1 MLRKSRR
8 GAQPLLV
15 NNSHILQGV
24 SGTAAKQ
31 KPPRAHREEAPRLR
45 CPPATI
51 LHVHLASVA
60 HQRRFCTSTS
70 PPLRTN
76 DDFVRPPRLRYA
88 AEAIWCIHLASP
100 AQQKRFCASTS
111 PLPPHRRNL
120 LEPPRLCRPTATS
133 CAFPSAC
140 FGQNQPVFVRHSPI
154 LAETGL
160 GRPCSRFFGSMP
172 TASRCGL
179 TSWRLGPQ
187 PRRRC
192 LGDGRRAER
201 ARRGRGGLRGSG
213 VLRLRWRRR

>member
-1 MLRKSRR
+1 MGGETCSASPG
-8 GAQPLLV
+8 GAPSPSWLITAIFCKVSAARQPSKNLPAPLE
-15 NNSHILQGV
+15 
-24 SGTAAKQ
+24 K
-31 KPPRAHREEAPRLR
+31 KP
-45 CPPATI
+45 
-51 LHVHLASVA
+51 LASVA

-70 PPLRTN
+70 PPSRTS

-88 AEAIWCIHLASP
+88 AEAILCIHLASP
-100 AQQKRFCASTS
+100 AQQKRFFASTS
-111 PLPPHRRNL
+111 PLQPNGRNL
-120 LEPPRLCRPTATS
+120 LELPRLCRPTATS
-133 CAFPSAC
+133 CAFPFVC
-140 FGQNQPVFVRHSPI
+140 FGQNQRVFVRHSPI

-201 ARRGRGGLRGSG
+201 ARRGHGGLRGSG